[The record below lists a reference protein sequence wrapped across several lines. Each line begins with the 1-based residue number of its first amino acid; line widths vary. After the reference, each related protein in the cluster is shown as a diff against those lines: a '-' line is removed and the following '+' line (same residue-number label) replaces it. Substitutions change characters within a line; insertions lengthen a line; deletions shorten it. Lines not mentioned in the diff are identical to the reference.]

1 MAGNNFGK
9 IFNLTSFGE
18 SHGKA
23 IGVIVDGCPSGF
35 DLNKNDIEKQ
45 LNRRKPNQS
54 QITTSRKE
62 SDKVEILS
70 GVMNGKTLGTP
81 ITLIVFNKDQ
91 KSKDYSQ
98 LKNIF
103 RPGHGDLTYEQKYKI
118 RDWRGG
124 GRASARETL
133 ARVAAGAI
141 AQKYLKEKIGMRF
154 LSFTKQIHNIKAKL
168 NLKNLTSEKIES
180 NEVRCP
186 DKKTA
191 VKMIELIK
199 KTAQEGDSL
208 GGIVSCVIKNPPSGL
223 GEPVFDKLS
232 ADLAKAMMSINA
244 VKGFEIGA
252 GFQAAELKGSQ
263 NNDRFILNKNKKI
276 KTKTNN
282 SGGILAGISNGQ
294 DITFNVA
301 FKPVPTIGKNQKT
314 LTKQKKVVDFKA
326 QGRHDPCVV
335 PRAVPIVDAMAA
347 ITVMD
352 HFLRNKIY
360 S

>member
-9 IFNLTSFGE
+9 IFTLSSFGE

-23 IGVIVDGCPSGF
+23 MGVVVDGCPPGF
-35 DLNKNDIEKQ
+35 DLTEKDIQKQ
-45 LNRRKPNQS
+45 LDRRKPGQS
-54 QITTSRKE
+54 RITTSRKE
-62 SDKVEILS
+62 SDRVEILS

-81 ITLIVFNKDQ
+81 ITLMVFNKDQ
-91 KSKDYSQ
+91 KSKDYGN

-103 RPGHGDLTYEQKYKI
+103 RPGHGDLTYQQKYKI

-141 AQKYLKEKIGMRF
+141 AQKYLKQKAGIEF
-154 LSFTKQIHNIKAKL
+154 LSFTKQVHKIKANINPNKL
-168 NLKNLTSEKIES
+168 KQRQIEA
-180 NEVRCP
+180 NEIRCP
-186 DKKTA
+186 DKKA
-191 VKMIELIK
+191 AEKMIRLIEE
-199 KTAQEGDSL
+199 TAKQGDSL
-208 GGIVSCVIKNPPSGL
+208 GGVIGCVIKNVPSGL

-232 ADLAKAMMSINA
+232 ADLAKSMMSINA
-244 VKGFEIGA
+244 VKGFEIGS
-252 GFQAAELKGSQ
+252 GFKASEFKGSQ
-263 NNDRFILNKNKKI
+263 NNDRFYLGKNKEI

-294 DITFNVA
+294 NIVFSVA
-301 FKPVPTIGKNQKT
+301 FKPVSTIGKVQKT
-314 LTKQKKVVDFKA
+314 LTIQKKVIDFKA
-326 QGRHDPCVV
+326 QGRHDPCVI

-347 ITVMD
+347 LTIMD